1 MQYLYIIDKEKETVL
16 MLISHTGSV
25 ISGNC
30 PLLVSMVVT
39 LDVLHWNISVSICLV
54 YFWWP
59 LILQLYLQCN
69 WIYIIIVMVIVIV
82 HVHGQIM
89 FAVRNHFISSECNI
103 LHQKS
108 SFVVHTS
115 NVTGWQKKKS

>member
-1 MQYLYIIDKEKETVL
+1 

-25 ISGNC
+25 SSGSC
-30 PLLVSMVVT
+30 PLLISMVVT

-89 FAVRNHFISSECNI
+89 FAVRNHFI
-103 LHQKS
+103 
-108 SFVVHTS
+108 
-115 NVTGWQKKKS
+115 